1 MDPYLHTI
9 IAVITIAVAYY
20 TGSFFGKARGQI
32 IGIAS
37 CIFVLSKSQTD
48 EQIEKFL
55 DALDEL
61 EN

>member
-20 TGSFFGKARGQI
+20 TGSFFGKVRGQI
-32 IGIAS
+32 SGVAS
-37 CIFVLSKSQTD
+37 CLVVLSKSQTD

-55 DALDEL
+55 DALDKL